1 MSASLCTRLPSAW
14 LLDGKT
20 GGRHPKNGKPSIS
33 IRSQALEH
41 FAAQSQAL
49 KRLTTDLGPMFLT
62 RIPINLHVSLQGA
75 VARSKAVRSKA
86 LQRLARPAVRSKALQ
101 RLARP
106 ATTAP
111 DALGDFQ
118 VEPSQVDHPRN
129 PPASPVPQQGNPSLS
144 RGVSSGTAPRTTPL
158 GVPAPGSIGSDPP
171 Q

>member
-86 LQRLARPAVRSKALQ
+86 LQRLARPA
-101 RLARP
+101 
-106 ATTAP
+106 TTAP